1 MALKSYDEFLNENL
15 VGQYSYYGAG
25 SLFPIVSKLASE
37 GKSAKQIYTFLT
49 TLGIDEERK
58 RKVISQIFLN
68 ENIDFD
74 TLEEEANLSEAGIY
88 EDDDEPSSKEIDKL
102 VKADAGDLK
111 KGIDPAKA
119 KVDPEIDAA
128 LDKLK
133 SGDEESMKDKEEEG
147 EDKDSD
153 DDKSSKIAALQSALK
168 DAEKL
173 DKIRKIL
180 GETFEMDFSN
190 ESDEFVKGIFEYHS
204 LDEKLSQ
211 VERDK
216 LKPTDFIFPD
226 KRSWPIHDEA
236 HAKTAL
242 VWATWPQYS
251 NIKPQIIK
259 AVLKKYPSL
268 KGVGAAN

>member
-15 VGQYSYYGAG
+15 IGQYSFYGQG

-37 GKSAKQIYTFLT
+37 GKSAKQIYTYLT
-49 TLGIDEERK
+49 TLGVDEERK

-74 TLEEEANLSEAGIY
+74 LLEGGIY
-88 EDDDEPSSKEIDKL
+88 EDDDDEDEISDKDVDKL

-111 KGIDPAKA
+111 KGIDPSKA
-119 KVDPEIDAA
+119 KVDPEIDKA

-133 SGDEESMKDKEEEG
+133 AGEEDSMKDKEKEG
-147 EDKDSD
+147 EDKKSD
-153 DDKSSKIAALQSALK
+153 DDKSSKVAALQSALQ
-168 DAEKL
+168 DADKL
-173 DKIRKIL
+173 DKIRRIL

-190 ESDEFVKGIFEYHS
+190 ESDEFISGIFEYHK
-204 LDEKLSQ
+204 LEEKLSSA
-211 VERDK
+211 ERDK
-216 LKPTDFIFPD
+216 LKPTDFVFPD
-226 KRSWPIHDEA
+226 KKSWPIHDEK

-242 VWATWPQYS
+242 VWATWPQYA
-251 NIKPQIIK
+251 NLKPQIIK

-268 KGVGAAN
+268 AGVGAAK